1 MLLERKV
8 ALVHAAGGQVGRRV
22 AEQLAREG
30 AHVWLAGRDTT
41 KLAPI
46 ADGLRRGGG
55 NVEVIAIDALDA
67 PSIERGTER
76 VTSTAGRL
84 DIELNAIAVGSAAS
98 AMIGPATEIAPDTF
112 LESLT
117 TVVLSQF
124 LTARAAARYMLSVGQ
139 GSIILLTATP
149 GRGVAPLMAGHSS
162 AHAAIEGLVK
172 SLAAEWG
179 PSGVRVTGLMSG
191 GMPETNRIGEV
202 LATMA
207 KFAGVSPEEMTQMTR
222 QKTQLKRM
230 PTLGQ
235 TAQVAAFLASDYAG
249 SLTGT
254 IVNASC
260 GEVVG

>member
-1 MLLERKV
+1 MLLEKKV

-22 AEQLAREG
+22 AEQFAREG
-30 AHVWLAGRDTT
+30 AYVWLAGRDAT
-41 KLAPI
+41 KLEPI
-46 ADGLRRGGG
+46 AHALRRDGG
-55 NVEVIAIDALDA
+55 NAEVVAIDALDA
-67 PSIERGTER
+67 PSIERGTAQ
-76 VTSTAGRL
+76 VTSAAGRL
-84 DIELNAIAVGSAAS
+84 DIEFNAIAVGSAS
-98 AMIGPATEIAPDTF
+98 AIIAPATEITPDAF
-112 LESLT
+112 LASFR

-124 LTARAAARYMLSVGQ
+124 LTARAAARHMLSVGQ

-149 GRGVAPLMAGHSS
+149 GRGVAPLMAGHS
-162 AHAAIEGLVK
+162 AEHAAIEGLVK

-179 PSGVRVTGLMSG
+179 SFGVRVTGLMSG

-207 KFAGVSPEEMTQMTR
+207 KFAGVAREDMAEMTL

-230 PTLGQ
+230 PTLNQ